1 MSVNETDN
9 YESLDDLPIE
19 TYIKLTLCRVFVIGV
34 TKGKEALPMVKK
46 IEQEM
51 IENIKLYKDGK
62 F

>member
-9 YESLDDLPIE
+9 YESLDDLPME
-19 TYIKLTLCRVFVIGV
+19 TYIKIALHSIFAIAATR
-34 TKGKEALPMVKK
+34 GKEALPMVEKVAS
-46 IEQEM
+46 EM

>member
-9 YESLDDLPIE
+9 YESLDDLPME
-19 TYIKLTLCRVFVIGV
+19 TYIKIALHSIFAIGI
-34 TKGKEALPMVKK
+34 TRGKEALPMVEKLAS
-46 IEQEM
+46 EM